1 MSSTNEQ
8 GRMKNLLATIVRR
21 HLRRG
26 AAGPIGRLIAEEQKK
41 LTMPASGSGS
51 GGGLEDRL
59 VDRLYQ
65 RFFLG
70 HQPTVE
76 GRVLFGLETRL
87 A

>member
-1 MSSTNEQ
+1 MNTTNEQ
-8 GRMKNLLATIVRR
+8 GRTKNLLASIVRR
-21 HLRRG
+21 HLRRA

-41 LTMPASGSGS
+41 LTIPASGSGS
-51 GGGLEDRL
+51 DGGLEDRL
-59 VDRLYQ
+59 VNRLYQ

-76 GRVLFGLETRL
+76 GRVLFGWRRWL